1 MLSLVVLTVLVSAV
15 NALALLPRDTPSY
28 VEYPVESCSGQSDS
42 QYFSCNAPGT
52 VSSESCC
59 YENYG
64 IIMQTQFW
72 DYDTSLLDKKKRE
85 MYRAEVDSGVRK
97 RASVEETFTI
107 HGLWDDLC
115 DGSYKQFCNAD
126 LEFTSSDDIEDVLVN
141 QFGRQDLYDFMLQ
154 YWISNTGGDLGAK
167 KLWVHEYNKHGTCFN
182 TLQPRCFTGDYEKF
196 ENAVAFFQ
204 KVIEVWTNLPTY
216 SFLSQAGIT
225 PTADSQYALSD
236 VQAALAAG
244 HDGKQV
250 YVGCTSGAISEI
262 WYYHEVKGNVLN
274 GQYKAI
280 DTLTDTTCPD
290 QVWYLPK

>member
-1 MLSLVVLTVLVSAV
+1 MLSLSTLLTLVSAV
-15 NALALLPRDTPSY
+15 NAIALSPRSLTPKH
-28 VEYPVESCSGQSDS
+28 VDYPVESCSGVSEA

-52 VSSESCC
+52 VSSDSCC

-72 DYDTSLLDKKKRE
+72 DYNSKYLDQ
-85 MYRAEVDSGVRK
+85 VTRK
-97 RASVEETFTI
+97 RDVGAVSADAGVDQTFTI

-115 DGSYKQFCNAD
+115 DGSYKLFCNSD
-126 LEFTSSDDIEDVLVN
+126 LEFSSSDDLEDVLVN
-141 QFGRQDLYDFMLQ
+141 QFGRQDLYDFMLK
-154 YWISNTGGDLGAK
+154 YWISNEGGASGAK
-167 KLWVHEYNKHGTCFN
+167 SLWEHEYNKHGTCFN
-182 TLQPRCFTGDYEKF
+182 TLQPDCFTGTYTKF

-204 KVIEVWTNLPTY
+204 KVVEVWSSLPTY
-216 SFLSQAGIT
+216 TFLENAGIVPST
-225 PTADSQYALSD
+225 DQQYALSD

-244 HDGKQV
+244 HDGKEV

-274 GQYKAI
+274 GQYKAT